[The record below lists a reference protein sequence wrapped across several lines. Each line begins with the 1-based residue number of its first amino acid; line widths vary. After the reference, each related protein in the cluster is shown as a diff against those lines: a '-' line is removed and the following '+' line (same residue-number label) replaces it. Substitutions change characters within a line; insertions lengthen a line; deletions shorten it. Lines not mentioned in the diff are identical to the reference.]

1 MMASLVLLD
10 NTWPGYI
17 MVELFSEI
25 KSVTINHKEVQ
36 TSNKLFYCS
45 NVDLFEYSLNC
56 SYLGMEMSVLSYWLI
71 IQWII
76 LCKVTIN
83 SQN

>member
-45 NVDLFEYSLNC
+45 NVDLFELFSEMFISWNGDECTELLAYYS
-56 SYLGMEMSVLSYWLI
+56 MD
-71 IQWII
+71 
-76 LCKVTIN
+76 N
-83 SQN
+83 SMQGHY